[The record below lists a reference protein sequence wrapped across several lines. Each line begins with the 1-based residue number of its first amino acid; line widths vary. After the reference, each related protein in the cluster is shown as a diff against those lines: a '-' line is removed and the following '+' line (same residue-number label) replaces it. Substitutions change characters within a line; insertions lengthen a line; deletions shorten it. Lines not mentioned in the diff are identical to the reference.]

1 MYYARVDI
9 NLMIENI
16 IQIQIGI
23 TINVDASAKIRKKNI
38 VCAKKI
44 AFGIL
49 VHILVKNDKYLEIV
63 TGDSVITCD
72 EIIEGNKTVPT
83 GAVTIK
89 IFKQKLFQKILREKR

>member
-1 MYYARVDI
+1 MRVQKS
-9 NLMIENI
+9 E
-16 IQIQIGI
+16 
-23 TINVDASAKIRKKNI
+23 KKNI

-44 AFGIL
+44 TFGIL

-72 EIIEGNKTVPT
+72 EIIEVNKTVPT

-89 IFKQKLFQKILREKR
+89 IFKQKLFQQILREKR

>member
-9 NLMIENI
+9 NLMVENI
-16 IQIQIGI
+16 IQIQTRIK
-23 TINVDASAKIRKKNI
+23 INVDASAKIWKKNI

-44 AFGIL
+44 TFGIL

-72 EIIEGNKTVPT
+72 EIIEVNKTVPT

-89 IFKQKLFQKILREKR
+89 IFKQKLFQQILREKR